1 MNRSTFI
8 FGFALL
14 VIAATLAASIT
25 LRHAPGDESEASR
38 PGAGP
43 PRPAQRH
50 ALTKPPGLPGD
61 SNALNAQR
69 GKATRTSDALRVT
82 LPEPWLAAL
91 PDEQQAAWRT
101 RSAAVERAARVKLE
115 CLTADL
121 ELSTAQ
127 RQKMFPALV
136 RSTSGYDPVMV
147 VGGGNLTGETSL
159 ASLDAIHQV
168 LDPQQQAL
176 VEDQEVNR
184 QLWWQDTLSRLEAEL
199 IESTGG
205 APASPAATLPAS
217 ANPVPAAEERVAP
230 DAREPGNLFD
240 L

>member
-14 VIAATLAASIT
+14 LIAATLAASIT
-25 LRHAPGDESEASR
+25 LRHAPADEREAFR
-38 PGAGP
+38 PGAGT

-82 LPEPWLAAL
+82 LPEAWLAAL
-91 PDEQQAAWRT
+91 PDEQQAAWRA
-101 RSAAVERAARVKLE
+101 RSAAVERAARAKLE
-115 CLTADL
+115 CLTTDL
-121 ELSTAQ
+121 ELSAAQ

-136 RSTSGYDPVMV
+136 RSTSGYDPVMLA
-147 VGGGNLTGETSL
+147 GGNLTSESSL

-168 LDPQQQAL
+168 LDPQQQAF
-176 VEDQEVNR
+176 VEDLEVNR
-184 QLWWQDTLSRLEAEL
+184 QLWWQDTLSRLEADL

-205 APASPAATLPAS
+205 APASPAATPPAP

-230 DAREPGNLFD
+230 NAREPGNLFD